1 MEIINMDILF
11 VLFKAPTESM
21 SVFSSILRNTTL
33 RHSTTTETTLFIWAW
48 VVYRLKIAY

>member
-33 RHSTTTETTLFIWAW
+33 RHSTTTEATLFIWAW
-48 VVYRLKIAY
+48 VVYRLKITY